1 MNNLIRNE
9 LNDFMNSHKNIINV
23 SFHILCGFIFMSFL
37 FLLFDKYTILAI
49 LLYILIIYLSL
60 NNLRLTFIVFI
71 ILLILNIFL
80 KQFKLSIKM
89 ILFCGLLFYLLP
101 DATHILTN
109 EKTVLKIDSASSIL
123 VNIFYLLPFSILS
136 LFNIK

>member
-9 LNDFMNSHKNIINV
+9 LNDFTNSHKNIINV

-60 NNLRLTFIVFI
+60 NNLRLTFIVFV

-80 KQFKLSIKM
+80 KQFKLPIKT
-89 ILFCGLLFYLLP
+89 ILFSGLLFYLLP

-109 EKTVLKIDSASSIL
+109 EKTVLKIDSVSSIL

>member
-9 LNDFMNSHKNIINV
+9 LNDFTNSHKNIINV

-80 KQFKLSIKM
+80 KQFKLSIKTM
-89 ILFCGLLFYLLP
+89 LFCGLLFYLLP